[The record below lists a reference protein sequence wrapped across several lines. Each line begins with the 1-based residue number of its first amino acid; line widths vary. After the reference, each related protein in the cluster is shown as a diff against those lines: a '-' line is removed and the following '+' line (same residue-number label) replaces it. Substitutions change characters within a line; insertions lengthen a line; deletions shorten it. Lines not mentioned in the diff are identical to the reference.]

1 MRNRVRGMVV
11 MGLCVVSLR
20 FANAADSA
28 AATPVREVRVAAAA
42 SMTHAMAELV
52 RQFQGKEP
60 GIRITPVYGASG
72 SLYAQVANK
81 APYDLFLSADTE
93 YPARLV
99 KDGLGVR
106 ESLFV
111 YARGRL
117 VLWAATN
124 VLPGVTSLGLA
135 TLRDERIRKIA
146 IANPKLAPYGR
157 AAEDA
162 MKKAGVYEEVKA
174 KLVFAENVAQAA
186 TFAHTGAA
194 DVAIIPASLAVVPA
208 MKEKGRYSEVPLD
221 GVGPIE
227 QATVLLTNAAQP
239 DAARAFLGF
248 LKSPEGV
255 RILESFGFSA
265 PGGK

>member
-60 GIRITPVYGASG
+60 GIRITAVYGASG
-72 SLYAQVANK
+72 SLFAQVANK

-99 KDGLGVR
+99 KEGLGVGD
-106 ESLFV
+106 SLFV
-111 YARGRL
+111 YARGQL

-124 VLPGVTSLGLA
+124 VLPGVTVLDVDA
-135 TLRDERIRKIA
+135 LRDARIRKIA

-157 AAEDA
+157 AAEEV
-162 MKKAGVYEEVKA
+162 MKRGGVYEEVKA
-174 KLVFAENVAQAA
+174 KLVYGENVAQTS
-186 TFAHTGAA
+186 TFGLTGVA
-194 DVAIIPASLAVVPA
+194 DIAMIPASLAVVPA

-221 GVGPIE
+221 GAGLIE